1 MITRINEF
9 QAANGKAEEL
19 HSFLKS
25 LAPFITASDGCI
37 SFEVLKSVS
46 APSAFAVIEKW
57 ADIES
62 HKMSLERFPKEQMQ
76 SAMPLFGAAPKGSY
90 YSA

>member
-9 QAANGKAEEL
+9 QAANGKSEEL

-25 LAPFITASDGCI
+25 LGPYITSSDGCV
-37 SFEVLKSVS
+37 SFEVLRSVS
-46 APSAFAVIEKW
+46 APSAFAVIERW
-57 ADIES
+57 TDIES
-62 HKMSLERFPKEQMQ
+62 HKRSLERFPKEQMQ
-76 SAMPLFGAAPKGSY
+76 AAMPLFGAPPKGSY

>member
-9 QAANGKAEEL
+9 QAADGRAEEL
-19 HSFLKS
+19 YSFLKS
-25 LAPFITASDGCI
+25 LAPYITSSDGCV
-37 SFEVLKSVS
+37 SFEVLRSVS
-46 APSAFAVIEKW
+46 APSTFAVIERW

-62 HKMSLERFPKEQMQ
+62 HKKSLERFPKEEMQ
-76 SAMPLFGAAPKGSY
+76 SAMPLFGAPPKGNY